1 MYTPGIHYLKF
12 GFEGGL
18 HFFEKLFFEKMTWSF
33 KKEHSERVKMLRG
46 IHASC
51 LLLVAAFLLTTNLA
65 DAKVEELSP
74 KDFKNTVLDR

>member
-1 MYTPGIHYLKF
+1 M
-12 GFEGGL
+12 
-18 HFFEKLFFEKMTWSF
+18 M
-33 KKEHSERVKMLRG
+33 RG

-51 LLLVAAFLLTTNLA
+51 LLLMAAFLLITNLA